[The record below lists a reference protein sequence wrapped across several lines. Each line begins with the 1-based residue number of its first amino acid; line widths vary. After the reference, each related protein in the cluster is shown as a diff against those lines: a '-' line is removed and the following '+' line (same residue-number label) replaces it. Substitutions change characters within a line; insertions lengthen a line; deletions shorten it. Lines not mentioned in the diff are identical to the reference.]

1 METKETNI
9 SPWLYSIQH
18 SFRTNGLF
26 TTIDDYVLRV
36 RNTKEKINS
45 ILNTL
50 YGLEERSGV
59 NLTSYRERMHDM
71 IAIRDDI
78 GVYGIYHPNHS
89 RRQYPDS
96 MLWYKEQLTSERT
109 LPNKEGSKW
118 MNYFGE
124 DDGITNVGGW
134 VVVSLSDKGIE
145 YLNGIAEKVSYLSS
159 SPDKR
164 YYTTV
169 TI

>member
-1 METKETNI
+1 METTSNI
-9 SPWLYSIQH
+9 SPWLHSIQH
-18 SFRTNGLF
+18 TFRTNELF

-59 NLTSYRERMHDM
+59 NLTSYRERMHNM
-71 IAIRDDI
+71 IAIRDAI

-89 RRQYPDS
+89 RRQYTDS
-96 MLWYKEQLTSERT
+96 MLWYKEQLASERT
-109 LPNKEGSKW
+109 LPNKEGSEW
-118 MNYFGE
+118 LDYFGV
-124 DDGITNVGGW
+124 DDGITDVGGYIT
-134 VVVSLSDKGIE
+134 VSLSHKGIE
-145 YLNGIAEKVSYLSS
+145 YLNGIAERVSFLSS